1 MGERTDSPSANADE
15 IRQSRGRTGDGTTAR
30 RALLEEARQTK
41 NQQLGQINTIDTA
54 AVRTVRIALLL
65 LGLLVGGSRLSPVLN
80 LGLFGTLGM
89 GSLVGA
95 LLTGLFVYG
104 TSQLFI
110 GSSLDELEVDYGEDA
125 APELA
130 HDRLIEEYEDGMRTN
145 RKILHLNGFVLAV
158 ARVLLAL
165 SVVFVVVG
173 TFHHGATAASVV

>member
-1 MGERTDSPSANADE
+1 MSERADSPPASAGGT
-15 IRQSRGRTGDGTTAR
+15 RQSKVESNDGATAR
-30 RALLEEARQTK
+30 RTLLEEARQTK
-41 NQQLGQINTIDTA
+41 DQQLGQINTIDAA

-65 LGLLVGGSRLSPVLN
+65 LGLLVGGSRLSSVLN

-110 GSSLDELEVDYGEDA
+110 GSSLDELEVDYGEDSA
-125 APELA
+125 QELA
-130 HDRLIEEYEDGMRTN
+130 HDKLINEYEDGLRTN

-158 ARVLLAL
+158 ARSLLAL
-165 SVVFVVVG
+165 SIVFVVG
-173 TFHHGATAASVV
+173 AFHHGATAASVV